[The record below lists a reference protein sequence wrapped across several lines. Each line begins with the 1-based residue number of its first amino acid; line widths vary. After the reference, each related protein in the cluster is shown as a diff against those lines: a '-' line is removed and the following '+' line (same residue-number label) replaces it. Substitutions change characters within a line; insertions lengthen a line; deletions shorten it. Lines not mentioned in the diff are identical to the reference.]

1 LVTLLSIAQ
10 PQSPPAPRLL
20 LFRLLN
26 NTRAKVLAYVSRQ
39 IPQDLRHLLE
49 PEDIFQGVCCRA
61 SGQMGGRA
69 IPEDPDAALRW
80 IMTVARNFLIDRVRE
95 LRAQK
100 RGGGLLTEVEIR
112 HGSVVAMLQDLALY
126 SRTPS
131 ASAAAHEFLQ
141 LVEQGVGRLATDQQS
156 AVRLQYIEGLSLA
169 EAAIKMCR
177 TEGAIRKL
185 CERGLAQ
192 LRVDLRTAS
201 MYI

>member
-1 LVTLLSIAQ
+1 M
-10 PQSPPAPRLL
+10 L

-26 NTRAKVLAYVSRQ
+26 STRAKVLAYISRQ
-39 IPQDLRHLLE
+39 TPQDLRHLLD

-69 IPEDPDAALRW
+69 VPEDPDAALRW
-80 IMTVARNFLIDRVRE
+80 IMTVARNFLVDRVRE

-100 RGGGLLTEVEIR
+100 RGGGLLTDVEVR
-112 HGSVVAMLQDLALY
+112 NGSVVAMLQDLALY

-131 ASAAAHEFLQ
+131 ASAAAHEFLA
-141 LVEQGVGRLATDQQS
+141 LVGQAVGRLATDQQS

-169 EAAIKMCR
+169 EAAIKMRR
-177 TEGAIRKL
+177 TEGATRKL

-192 LRVDLRTAS
+192 LRLQLRTAS
-201 MYI
+201 MYF

>member
-1 LVTLLSIAQ
+1 MSIPQ
-10 PQSPPAPRLL
+10 SQSPPAPRLL

-26 NTRAKVLAYVSRQ
+26 NTRAKVLAYISRQ
-39 IPQDLRHLLE
+39 IPQDLRHLIE

-61 SGQMGGRA
+61 SGQMGGWA
-69 IPEDPDAALRW
+69 IPEDPDAAIRW
-80 IMTVARNFLIDRVRE
+80 IMTVARNFLVDRVRE

-100 RGGGLLTEVEIR
+100 RGGLLTDVEIR

-169 EAAIKMCR
+169 EAAIKMGR
-177 TEGAIRKL
+177 TEGATRKL

-192 LRVDLRTAS
+192 LRLDLRTAS
-201 MYI
+201 MYM